1 MNRKKEFQ
9 INLDVDPK
17 WPSHQARL
25 YRRLLCEMIG
35 VAIPRH
41 IALRLWL
48 VSGYSPKVEER
59 CDPYSRHNILRDR
72 EVLLIPDADR
82 VDKWVDKWMA
92 DASALAVIYQSVQVV
107 DVRLPP
113 FGLTGSDDI
122 SVLLT

>member
-1 MNRKKEFQ
+1 
-9 INLDVDPK
+9 
-17 WPSHQARL
+17 
-25 YRRLLCEMIG
+25 MIG

-41 IALRLWL
+41 VALRLWL

-59 CDPYSRHNILRDR
+59 CDPYSRHNILRNR
-72 EVLLIPDADR
+72 EVLLIPDAGRVDKWVDKWGGR

-92 DASALAVIYQSVQVV
+92 DASALAVISRSVQVV

-122 SVLLT
+122 GDFLT